1 MKRLRS
7 VVELFNRCLDVC
19 EDLNEPRIAMVEV
32 IDCLLQ
38 ILSEF
43 VKYLRRPDSEAAS
56 GWRSLEN
63 KITGDLTSMDASTK
77 NLNGINSYSKVNLE
91 RATKTLNL
99 SHGPAQYPEEHVTFP
114 IAMITRNK
122 NEKFFGRAD
131 ELKNINGFL
140 GHKDTNLRT
149 YTIYGRRGVGK
160 ADIALQYAHTNPAG
174 FDAIFWVNC
183 ETSVALRKSFTD
195 MAVAL
200 NIPGADRNG
209 RHEENQL
216 AVLKWLKTTKR
227 QWLLIFDNAE
237 R

>member
-1 MKRLRS
+1 MVQTVFYRYS
-7 VVELFNRCLDVC
+7 VNLSNTFEGQVRRTPYMLAQLARGSRVYANRFNT
-19 EDLNEPRIAMVEV
+19 
-32 IDCLLQ
+32 
-38 ILSEF
+38 
-43 VKYLRRPDSEAAS
+43 DSEAAS
-56 GWRSLEN
+56 GWRSLEK
-63 KITGDLTSMDASTK
+63 KITGDLTSMDAFTK
-77 NLNGINSYSKVNLE
+77 HLNDINSYSKVNLE

-122 NEKFFGRAD
+122 NENFFGRAD
-131 ELKNINGFL
+131 ELKNINEFL

-160 ADIALQYAHTNPAG
+160 TDIALQYAHTNPAG

-209 RHEENQL
+209 LEPDFSRYIH
-216 AVLKWLKTTKR
+216 A
-227 QWLLIFDNAE
+227 DN